1 MNPVQPVRT
10 ASRQGLLA
18 IFGSTLFQLTG
29 IFMLSPLLLLLLRRA
44 DVSNTVAGLF
54 AATSWLGIFLITPFA
69 SQITR
74 RIGRRRA
81 LWLASIVPLATAFG
95 FLLTTRLEIW
105 FALELCASVAGGL
118 RWVLAEAFIAEFTP
132 PEQRG
137 RYIGAYA
144 TMIGLTF
151 VVGPALLAWL
161 GDGSPYALWVVI
173 GFLVVGLAWTAL
185 VPRTPPEHDADSA
198 KVGFVGLW
206 HAVAAHPVVM
216 LAGFVGGFFELG
228 LASILPLYGLTLG
241 LPTGAATLLV
251 SVSGL
256 GGMLLAFPTGMLID
270 RLANPEQGRR
280 TVMLALVALLLAASF
295 VLFGVLDAPWLMW
308 PIAAVWGAAGGNL
321 YTLTMTDISSRERG
335 ITLVNSTAVLVLT
348 YTLGALVASSISG
361 ALIDASPWLGFPLV
375 LVLVSGLATATL
387 VWAQRRRDI

>member
-29 IFMLSPLLLLLLRRA
+29 IFMLSPLLLLLLRR
-44 DVSNTVAGLF
+44 DEVSNTVAGLF

-69 SQITR
+69 SQLTR

-81 LWLASIVPLATAFG
+81 LWLASTVPLATAFG

-118 RWVLAEAFIAEFTP
+118 RWVLAESFIAEFTP
-132 PEQRG
+132 PDQRG

-151 VVGPALLAWL
+151 VMGPALLAWL

-173 GFLVVGLAWTAL
+173 GFLVVGLGWTAL

-198 KVGFVGLW
+198 KVGLAGLM

-270 RLANPEQGRR
+270 RLANPAQGRR
-280 TVMLALVALLLAASF
+280 TLMLALVALLLAASF
-295 VLFGVLDAPWLMW
+295 VLLGVQDATWLMW

-335 ITLVNSTAVLVLT
+335 ITLVNSTAVLVLA
-348 YTLGALVASSISG
+348 YTLGALIASSMSG

-375 LVLVSGLATATL
+375 LVVVSGLATATL
-387 VWAQRRRDI
+387 VWARRRREI

>member
-1 MNPVQPVRT
+1 MVQPVRT

-18 IFGSTLFQLTG
+18 IFGSTLFELTG

-54 AATSWLGIFLITPFA
+54 AATSWLGIFIITPFA
-69 SQITR
+69 SQLTR

-81 LWLASIVPLATAFG
+81 LWLASTVPLATAFG
-95 FLLTTRLEIW
+95 FLLTTRLEVW
-105 FALELCASVAGGL
+105 FALELLASVAGGL

-132 PEQRG
+132 PDQRG
-137 RYIGAYA
+137 RYIGAYS
-144 TMIGLTF
+144 TLIGLTF
-151 VVGPALLAWL
+151 VVGPALLAWM

-198 KVGFVGLW
+198 KVGLAGLW
-206 HAVAAHPVVM
+206 HAVAAHPVIM

-228 LASILPLYGLTLG
+228 LSSILPLYGLTLG

-256 GGMLLAFPTGMLID
+256 GGMALALPGGLLID
-270 RLANPEQGRR
+270 RLKNPDQWRR
-280 TVMLALVALLLAASF
+280 TLMLTLVALLLTAS
-295 VLFGVLDAPWLMW
+295 VATLGVDKAPWLVW
-308 PIAAVWGAAGGNL
+308 PVAALWGAAGGNL
-321 YTLTMTDISSRERG
+321 YTLTMTDISSRETG
-335 ITLVNSTAVLVLT
+335 ITLVNSTAVLVLA

-361 ALIDASPWLGFPLV
+361 ALIDVSPWLGFPVV
-375 LVLVSGLATATL
+375 LVLVSGLATAAL
-387 VWAQRRRDI
+387 VRARRRRDI

>member
-29 IFMLSPLLLLLLRRA
+29 IFMLSPLLLLLLRR
-44 DVSNTVAGLF
+44 DEVSNTVAGLF

-69 SQITR
+69 SQLTR

-81 LWLASIVPLATAFG
+81 LWLASTVPLATAFG

-118 RWVLAEAFIAEFTP
+118 RWVLAESFIAEFTP
-132 PEQRG
+132 PDQRG

-151 VVGPALLAWL
+151 VMGPALLAWL

-173 GFLVVGLAWTAL
+173 GFLVVGLGWTAL

-198 KVGFVGLW
+198 KVGLAGLM

-270 RLANPEQGRR
+270 RLANPAQGRR
-280 TVMLALVALLLAASF
+280 TLMLALVALLLAASF
-295 VLFGVLDAPWLMW
+295 VLLGVQDATWLMW

-335 ITLVNSTAVLVLT
+335 ITLVNSTAVLVLA
-348 YTLGALVASSISG
+348 YTLGALIASSMSG

-375 LVLVSGLATATL
+375 WVVVSGLATAAL
-387 VWAQRRRDI
+387 VWARRRREI

>member
-29 IFMLSPLLLLLLRRA
+29 IFMLSPLLLLLLRR
-44 DVSNTVAGLF
+44 DEVSNTVAGLF

-69 SQITR
+69 SQLTR

-81 LWLASIVPLATAFG
+81 LWLASTVPLATAFG
-95 FLLTTRLEIW
+95 FLLTTRLEVW

-118 RWVLAEAFIAEFTP
+118 RWVLAESFIAEFTP
-132 PEQRG
+132 PDQRG

-151 VVGPALLAWL
+151 VMGPALLAWL

-198 KVGFVGLW
+198 KVGLAGLM

-270 RLANPEQGRR
+270 RLANPAQGRR
-280 TVMLALVALLLAASF
+280 TLMLALVALLLAASF
-295 VLFGVLDAPWLMW
+295 VLLGVQDATWLMW

-335 ITLVNSTAVLVLT
+335 ITLVNSTAVLVLA
-348 YTLGALVASSISG
+348 YTLGALIASSMSG

-375 LVLVSGLATATL
+375 LVVVSGLATATL
-387 VWAQRRRDI
+387 VWARRRREI

>member
-29 IFMLSPLLLLLLRRA
+29 IFMLSPLLLLLLRR
-44 DVSNTVAGLF
+44 DEVSNTVAGLF

-69 SQITR
+69 SKLTR

-81 LWLASIVPLATAFG
+81 LWLASTVPLATAFG

-198 KVGFVGLW
+198 KVGFAGLW
-206 HAVAAHPVVM
+206 HAVAAQPVVM

-270 RLANPEQGRR
+270 RLANPAQGRR
-280 TVMLALVALLLAASF
+280 TVMLTLVALLLAASF

-335 ITLVNSTAVLVLT
+335 ITLVNSTAVLVLA
-348 YTLGALVASSISG
+348 YTLGALIASSMSG

-375 LVLVSGLATATL
+375 LVVVSGLATATL
-387 VWAQRRRDI
+387 VWARRRREI

>member
-1 MNPVQPVRT
+1 LNPVQPVRT

-54 AATSWLGIFLITPFA
+54 AASSWLGIFIITPFA

-74 RIGRRRA
+74 RIGRRRS
-81 LWLASIVPLATAFG
+81 LWLASTVPLATAFG
-95 FLLTTRLEIW
+95 FLLTTRLEVW
-105 FALELCASVAGGL
+105 FALELLASVAGGL
-118 RWVLAEAFIAEFTP
+118 RWVLAEASIAEFTP
-132 PEQRG
+132 PDQRG

-151 VVGPALLAWL
+151 VIGPALLAWL
-161 GDGSPYALWVVI
+161 GDDSPYPLWVVI
-173 GFLVVGLAWTAL
+173 GLLVVGLAWTAL
-185 VPRTPPEHDADSA
+185 VPRTPPENDADSA
-198 KVGFVGLW
+198 KVGFAGLR

-270 RLANPEQGRR
+270 RLANPAQGRR
-280 TVMLALVALLLAASF
+280 TLMLVLVALLLTASIAT
-295 VLFGVLDAPWLMW
+295 LGVHSVPWLVW
-308 PIAAVWGAAGGNL
+308 PVAAVWGAAGGNL
-321 YTLTMTDISSRERG
+321 YTLTMTDISSRAAG
-335 ITLVNSTAVLVLT
+335 ITLVNSTAVLVLA
-348 YTLGALVASSISG
+348 YTLGALVASSMSG
-361 ALIDASPWLGFPLV
+361 ALIDFSPWLGFPVV
-375 LVLVSGLATATL
+375 LVAVAGLATAVL
-387 VWAQRRRDI
+387 VRARRKRDI

>member
-151 VVGPALLAWL
+151 VMGPALLAWL

-173 GFLVVGLAWTAL
+173 GFLVVGLGWTAL

-198 KVGFVGLW
+198 KVGFAGLW

-270 RLANPEQGRR
+270 RLANPAQGRR
-280 TVMLALVALLLAASF
+280 TLMLALVALLLAASF
-295 VLFGVLDAPWLMW
+295 VLLGVQDATWLMW

-335 ITLVNSTAVLVLT
+335 ITLVNSTAVLVLA
-348 YTLGALVASSISG
+348 YTLGALIASSMSG

-375 LVLVSGLATATL
+375 LVVVSGLATATL
-387 VWAQRRRDI
+387 VWARRRREI

>member
-54 AATSWLGIFLITPFA
+54 AATSWLGIFIITPFA

-74 RIGRRRA
+74 RIGRRRS
-81 LWLASIVPLATAFG
+81 LWLASTVPLATALG

-105 FALELCASVAGGL
+105 FALELLASVAGGL

-151 VVGPALLAWL
+151 VIGPALLAWL
-161 GDGSPYALWVVI
+161 GAGSPYALWLVI
-173 GFLVVGLAWTAL
+173 GLMVTGLAWTAL

-198 KVGFVGLW
+198 KVGFAGLR
-206 HAVAAHPVVM
+206 HAVAAHPVIM

-270 RLANPEQGRR
+270 CLENPAQGRR
-280 TVMLALVALLLAASF
+280 TVMLALVALLLGASF

-321 YTLTMTDISSRERG
+321 YTLTMTDISSREAG
-335 ITLVNSTAVLVLT
+335 ITLVNSTAVLVLA
-348 YTLGALVASSISG
+348 YTLGALIASSMSG

-375 LVLVSGLATATL
+375 LVVVSGLATATL
-387 VWAQRRRDI
+387 VWARRRRDI

>member
-1 MNPVQPVRT
+1 MVQPVRS

-29 IFMLSPLLLLLLRRA
+29 IFMLSPLLLLLLHRA
-44 DVSNTVAGLF
+44 EVSNTVAGLF
-54 AATSWLGIFLITPFA
+54 AATSWLGIFIITPFA
-69 SQITR
+69 SQLTR

-81 LWLASIVPLATAFG
+81 LWLASTVPLATAFG
-95 FLLTTRLEIW
+95 FLLTTRLDVW
-105 FALELCASVAGGL
+105 FVLELLASVAGGL

-132 PEQRG
+132 PDQRG

-151 VVGPALLAWL
+151 VMGPALLAWL

-173 GFLVVGLAWTAL
+173 GFMGTGLAWTAM

-198 KVGFVGLW
+198 KVGFAGLW
-206 HAVAAHPVVM
+206 HAVAAHPVIM

-228 LASILPLYGLTLG
+228 LSSILPLYGLTLD
-241 LPTGAATLLV
+241 LPAGAATLLV

-256 GGMLLAFPTGMLID
+256 GGMALALPGGLLID
-270 RLANPEQGRR
+270 RLKNPAQGRR
-280 TVMLALVALLLAASF
+280 TLMLTLVALLLTASIAT
-295 VLFGVLDAPWLMW
+295 LGVHNAPWLVW
-308 PIAAVWGAAGGNL
+308 PVAALWGAAGGNL
-321 YTLTMTDISSRERG
+321 YTLTMTDISSREAG
-335 ITLVNSTAVLVLT
+335 ITLVNSTAVLVLA
-348 YTLGALVASSISG
+348 YTLGALVASSLSG

-375 LVLVSGLATATL
+375 LVLVSGLATAAL
-387 VWAQRRRDI
+387 VRARRKRDI

>member
-29 IFMLSPLLLLLLRRA
+29 IFMLSPLLLLLLRR
-44 DVSNTVAGLF
+44 DEVSNTVAGLF

-69 SQITR
+69 SQLTR

-81 LWLASIVPLATAFG
+81 LWLASTVPLATAFG

-137 RYIGAYA
+137 RFIGAYA

-198 KVGFVGLW
+198 KVGLAGLL

-270 RLANPEQGRR
+270 RLANPAQGRR
-280 TVMLALVALLLAASF
+280 TLMLALVALLLAASF
-295 VLFGVLDAPWLMW
+295 VLFGVRDASWLMW

-335 ITLVNSTAVLVLT
+335 ITLVNSTAVLVLA
-348 YTLGALVASSISG
+348 YTLGALVASSMSG

-375 LVLVSGLATATL
+375 LVVVSGLATATL
-387 VWAQRRRDI
+387 VWARRRREI

>member
-1 MNPVQPVRT
+1 MIPVPPVRS

-18 IFGSTLFQLTG
+18 IFGSTLFELTG

-44 DVSNTVAGLF
+44 EVSNTVAGLF
-54 AATSWLGIFLITPFA
+54 AATSWLGIFIITPFA
-69 SQITR
+69 SQLTR

-81 LWLASIVPLATAFG
+81 LWLASTVPLATAFG
-95 FLLTTRLEIW
+95 FLLTSRLEVW
-105 FALELCASVAGGL
+105 FVLELLASVAGGL

-132 PEQRG
+132 PDQRG

-151 VVGPALLAWL
+151 VMGPALLAWL

-173 GFLVVGLAWTAL
+173 GFMGTGLAWTAL

-198 KVGFVGLW
+198 KVGFAGLW
-206 HAVAAHPVVM
+206 HAVAAHPVIM

-228 LASILPLYGLTLG
+228 LSSILPLYGLTLG

-256 GGMLLAFPTGMLID
+256 GGMALALPGGLLID
-270 RLANPEQGRR
+270 RLKNPAQGRR
-280 TVMLALVALLLAASF
+280 TLMLILVAMLLGASIATLA
-295 VLFGVLDAPWLMW
+295 VQGAPRLVW
-308 PIAAVWGAAGGNL
+308 PVAALWGAAGGNL
-321 YTLTMTDISSRERG
+321 YTLTMTDISSREAG
-335 ITLVNSTAVLVLT
+335 ITLVNSTAVLVLA
-348 YTLGALVASSISG
+348 YTLGALVASSLSG
-361 ALIDASPWLGFPLV
+361 ALIDASPWVGFPLV
-375 LVLVSGLATATL
+375 LVVVSGLATAAL
-387 VWAQRRRDI
+387 VRARRRRDI

>member
-1 MNPVQPVRT
+1 MRT

-44 DVSNTVAGLF
+44 EVSNTVAGLF

-69 SQITR
+69 SQLTR

-81 LWLASIVPLATAFG
+81 LWLASTVPLATAFG
-95 FLLTTRLEIW
+95 FLLTTRLEVW
-105 FALELCASVAGGL
+105 FALELLASVAAGL

-132 PEQRG
+132 PHQRG

-144 TMIGLTF
+144 AMIGLTF
-151 VVGPALLAWL
+151 VVGPALLAWM

-185 VPRTPPEHDADSA
+185 VPRTPPEDDSDSA
-198 KVGFVGLW
+198 KVGFAGLW
-206 HAVAAHPVVM
+206 HAVGVHPVIM
-216 LAGFVGGFFELG
+216 LTGFVGGFFELG

-256 GGMLLAFPTGMLID
+256 GGMLLAFPAGVLID
-270 RLANPEQGRR
+270 RLANPAQGRR
-280 TVMLALVALLLAASF
+280 TLMLVLVLLLLAASC
-295 VLFGVLDAPWLMW
+295 VLLGVRDVPWLVW
-308 PIAAVWGAAGGNL
+308 PVAAVWGAAGGNL
-321 YTLTMTDISSRERG
+321 YTLTMTDISCRETG
-335 ITLVNSTAVLVLT
+335 ITLVNSTAVLVLA
-348 YTLGALVASSISG
+348 YTLGALVASSLSG
-361 ALIDASPWLGFPLV
+361 ALIDFSPWLGFPLV
-375 LVLVSGLATATL
+375 LVLVSGVATAAL
-387 VWAQRRRDI
+387 VWARRRREI

>member
-1 MNPVQPVRT
+1 MIPVPPVRS

-18 IFGSTLFQLTG
+18 IFGSTLFELTG

-44 DVSNTVAGLF
+44 EVSNTVAGLF
-54 AATSWLGIFLITPFA
+54 AATSWLGIFIITPFA
-69 SQITR
+69 SQLTR

-81 LWLASIVPLATAFG
+81 LWLASTVPLATAFG
-95 FLLTTRLEIW
+95 FLLTTRLEVW
-105 FALELCASVAGGL
+105 FVLELLASVAGGL

-132 PEQRG
+132 PDQRG

-151 VVGPALLAWL
+151 VMGPALLAWL

-173 GFLVVGLAWTAL
+173 GFMGTGLAWTAL

-198 KVGFVGLW
+198 KVGFAGLW
-206 HAVAAHPVVM
+206 HAVAAHPVIM

-228 LASILPLYGLTLG
+228 LSSILPLYGLTLG

-256 GGMLLAFPTGMLID
+256 GGMALALPGGLLID
-270 RLANPEQGRR
+270 RLKNPAQGRR
-280 TVMLALVALLLAASF
+280 TLMLILVAMLLGASIATLA
-295 VLFGVLDAPWLMW
+295 VQGAPRLVW
-308 PIAAVWGAAGGNL
+308 PVAALWGAAGGNL
-321 YTLTMTDISSRERG
+321 YTLTMTDISSREAG
-335 ITLVNSTAVLVLT
+335 ITLVNSTAVLVLA
-348 YTLGALVASSISG
+348 YTLGALVASSLSG
-361 ALIDASPWLGFPLV
+361 ALIDASPWVGFPLV
-375 LVLVSGLATATL
+375 LVVVSGLATAAL
-387 VWAQRRRDI
+387 VRARRRRDI

>member
-1 MNPVQPVRT
+1 MNPGQPVRT

-54 AATSWLGIFLITPFA
+54 AATSWLGIFIITPFA

-74 RIGRRRA
+74 RIGRRRS
-81 LWLASIVPLATAFG
+81 LWLASTVPLATALG
-95 FLLTTRLEIW
+95 FLLTTRLEVW
-105 FALELCASVAGGL
+105 FALELLASVAGGL

-132 PEQRG
+132 PDQRG

-151 VVGPALLAWL
+151 VIGPTLLAWL
-161 GDGSPYALWVVI
+161 GDGSPHPLWVVI
-173 GFLVVGLAWTAL
+173 GLLVVGLAWTAL

-198 KVGFVGLW
+198 KVGFAGLR

-270 RLANPEQGRR
+270 RLANPAQGRR
-280 TVMLALVALLLAASF
+280 TVMLALVALLLGASF
-295 VLFGVLDAPWLMW
+295 VLFGVHDAPWLMW

-321 YTLTMTDISSRERG
+321 YTLTMTDISSREAG
-335 ITLVNSTAVLVLT
+335 ITLVNSTAVLVLA
-348 YTLGALVASSISG
+348 YTLGALVASSMSG
-361 ALIDASPWLGFPLV
+361 ALIDFSPWLGFPVV
-375 LVLVSGLATATL
+375 LVVVAGLATAVL
-387 VWAQRRRDI
+387 VRARRRSDI

>member
-1 MNPVQPVRT
+1 MIPVPPVRS

-18 IFGSTLFQLTG
+18 IFGSTLFELTG

-44 DVSNTVAGLF
+44 EVSNTVAGLF
-54 AATSWLGIFLITPFA
+54 AATSWLGIFIITPFA
-69 SQITR
+69 SQLTR

-81 LWLASIVPLATAFG
+81 LWLASTVPLATAFG
-95 FLLTTRLEIW
+95 FLLTSRLEVW
-105 FALELCASVAGGL
+105 FVLELLASVAGGL

-132 PEQRG
+132 PDQRG

-151 VVGPALLAWL
+151 VMGPALLAWL

-173 GFLVVGLAWTAL
+173 GFMGTGLAWTAL

-198 KVGFVGLW
+198 KVGFAGLW
-206 HAVAAHPVVM
+206 HAVAAHPVIM

-228 LASILPLYGLTLG
+228 LSSILPLYGLTLG

-256 GGMLLAFPTGMLID
+256 GGMALALPGGLLID
-270 RLANPEQGRR
+270 RLKNPAQGRR
-280 TVMLALVALLLAASF
+280 TLMLILVAMLLGASIATLA
-295 VLFGVLDAPWLMW
+295 VQGAPWLVW
-308 PIAAVWGAAGGNL
+308 PVAALWGAAGGNL
-321 YTLTMTDISSRERG
+321 YTLTMTDISSREAG
-335 ITLVNSTAVLVLT
+335 ITLVNSTAVLVLA
-348 YTLGALVASSISG
+348 YTLGALVASSLSG
-361 ALIDASPWLGFPLV
+361 ALIDASPWVGFPLV
-375 LVLVSGLATATL
+375 LVVVSGLATAAL
-387 VWAQRRRDI
+387 VRARRRRDI

>member
-1 MNPVQPVRT
+1 LNPVQPVRT

-29 IFMLSPLLLLLLRRA
+29 IFMLSPLLLLLLRR
-44 DVSNTVAGLF
+44 DEVSNTVAGLF

-69 SQITR
+69 SQLTR

-81 LWLASIVPLATAFG
+81 LWLASTVPLATAFG

-118 RWVLAEAFIAEFTP
+118 RWVLAESFIAEFTP
-132 PEQRG
+132 PDQRG

-151 VVGPALLAWL
+151 VMGPALLAWL

-173 GFLVVGLAWTAL
+173 GFLVVGLGWTAL

-198 KVGFVGLW
+198 KVGLAGLM

-270 RLANPEQGRR
+270 RLANPAQGRR
-280 TVMLALVALLLAASF
+280 TLMLALVALLLAASF
-295 VLFGVLDAPWLMW
+295 VLLGVQDATWLMW

-335 ITLVNSTAVLVLT
+335 ITLVNSTAVLVLA
-348 YTLGALVASSISG
+348 YTLGALIASSMSG

-375 LVLVSGLATATL
+375 LVVVSGLATATL
-387 VWAQRRRDI
+387 VWARRRREI

>member
-54 AATSWLGIFLITPFA
+54 AATSWLGIFIITPFA

-81 LWLASIVPLATAFG
+81 LWLASTVPLATALG
-95 FLLTTRLEIW
+95 FLLTMRLEIW
-105 FALELCASVAGGL
+105 FALELLASVAGGL

-151 VVGPALLAWL
+151 VIGPALLAWL
-161 GDGSPYALWVVI
+161 GAGSPYALWLVI
-173 GFLVVGLAWTAL
+173 GLMVTGLAWTAL

-198 KVGFVGLW
+198 KVGFAGLR
-206 HAVAAHPVVM
+206 HAVAAHPVIM

-270 RLANPEQGRR
+270 CLENPAQGRR
-280 TVMLALVALLLAASF
+280 TVMLALVALLLGASF

-321 YTLTMTDISSRERG
+321 YTLTMTDISSREAG
-335 ITLVNSTAVLVLT
+335 ITLVNSTAVLVLA
-348 YTLGALVASSISG
+348 YTLGALVASSMSG
-361 ALIDASPWLGFPLV
+361 ALIDFSPWLGFPLV
-375 LVLVSGLATATL
+375 LVLVSGLATAVL
-387 VWAQRRRDI
+387 VRARRRSDI

>member
-54 AATSWLGIFLITPFA
+54 AATSWLGIFIITPFA

-81 LWLASIVPLATAFG
+81 LWLASTVPLATALG

-105 FALELCASVAGGL
+105 FALELLASVAGGL

-137 RYIGAYA
+137 RYLGAYA

-151 VVGPALLAWL
+151 VIGPALLAWL
-161 GDGSPYALWVVI
+161 GAGSPYALWLVI
-173 GFLVVGLAWTAL
+173 GLMVTGLAWTAL

-198 KVGFVGLW
+198 KVGFAGLR
-206 HAVAAHPVVM
+206 HAVAVHPVIM

-270 RLANPEQGRR
+270 CLENPAQGRR
-280 TVMLALVALLLAASF
+280 TVMLALVALLLGASF

-321 YTLTMTDISSRERG
+321 YTLTMTDISSREAG
-335 ITLVNSTAVLVLT
+335 ITLVNSTAVLVLA
-348 YTLGALVASSISG
+348 YTLGALVASSMSG
-361 ALIDASPWLGFPLV
+361 ALIDFSPWLGFPLV
-375 LVLVSGLATATL
+375 LVVVAGLATAVL
-387 VWAQRRRDI
+387 VRARRRSDI